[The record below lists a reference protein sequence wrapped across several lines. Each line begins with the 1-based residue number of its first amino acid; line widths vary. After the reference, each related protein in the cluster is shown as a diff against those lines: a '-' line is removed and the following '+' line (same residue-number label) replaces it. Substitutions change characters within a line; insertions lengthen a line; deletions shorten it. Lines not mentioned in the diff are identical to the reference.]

1 MAFSPSAVLSLLVLT
16 TVLQLSIGLLI
27 GIKDLR
33 GGGNNVRMEED
44 VPVKDILKKLPLVR
58 VPVGTVLTKSGCC
71 QRTKERKGRR
81 QSLPKAR

>member
-1 MAFSPSAVLSLLVLT
+1 MMAFSPSAVLSLLVLT

-33 GGGNNVRMEED
+33 GGGNSVKMEED

-58 VPVGTVLTKSGCC
+58 VTIGTVLTKSGCC
-71 QRTKERKGRR
+71 QPRKEREEG
-81 QSLPKAR
+81 KALY